1 MNGPLCIAMTGQ
13 LGSIDCHAELLLRE
27 KNLEGRKFRHALV
40 HRNAGKKLNALEI
53 NMILNWVFE
62 NMYTFEWAKWIFSKT
77 TFFKSAQRIE
87 KNGITR
93 SNFNL
98 VFLFDLT
105 TTSRILIGISTFYIL
120 FFLSLHRQHMH
131 SQERLHHLLRFT
143 PTPPAAIADQQQQSG
158 EYAEAIRAERFY
170 YQSMASQYM
179 KDY

>member
-1 MNGPLCIAMTGQ
+1 MTGK

-93 SNFNL
+93 TKSFHDRSNFNL
-98 VFLFDLT
+98 FFLFDLSLT
-105 TTSRILIGISTFYIL
+105 TTSRILIGISTFFIYFSFHSTGNICIVKSG
-120 FFLSLHRQHMH
+120 FTTYYVSPPHHPRPSLISSSKVESTLRPFGPNASTI
-131 SQERLHHLLRFT
+131 SQWLRNT
-143 PTPPAAIADQQQQSG
+143 
-158 EYAEAIRAERFY
+158 
-170 YQSMASQYM
+170 
-179 KDY
+179 

>member
-1 MNGPLCIAMTGQ
+1 MTGQ

-77 TFFKSAQRIE
+77 IYFKSAQRIE
-87 KNGITR
+87 KKWNHTNQIGTFHDR
-93 SNFNL
+93 SNYNL
-98 VFLFDLT
+98 DL
-105 TTSRILIGISTFYIL
+105 TTSRILIGISTLYIL

>member
-1 MNGPLCIAMTGQ
+1 MTGQ

-40 HRNAGKKLNALEI
+40 HRNAGKKLDALEI

-93 SNFNL
+93 TKSARSTIE
-98 VFLFDLT
+98 V
-105 TTSRILIGISTFYIL
+105 TSILI
-120 FFLSLHRQHMH
+120 
-131 SQERLHHLLRFT
+131 
-143 PTPPAAIADQQQQSG
+143 
-158 EYAEAIRAERFY
+158 
-170 YQSMASQYM
+170 
-179 KDY
+179 